1 MYSKPTERPCDTTC
15 PTAVAYDAVVRLDP
29 VRQTIMCSTSYP
41 TCVYALCIR
50 ICKLAPPLLCKIVL
64 PFNSAGFD
72 NYAQLPHSERI
83 ELVRSASNCLSAWV
97 RSEALQSKTESPL
110 EQQSTEAASSDGKR
124 QVERD
129 MLEDRRQSGAQ
140 ASSSQLSAAQA
151 LASSTWT
158 TQGSYT
164 TSSSNGSSNH
174 GGAATVDD
182 HPNTRGYAS
191 TGLGNT
197 PKPASDSALNS
208 HDGHSEQISTSF
220 DALGIG
226 SIAQAEL
233 PQPAS
238 VIQPHVQPLG
248 YDEHQSSQAG
258 PPVHTQN
265 GTHGI
270 LSDSASASDTALL
283 DQTTAQTIPSDVTFD
298 GEATQQGAKK
308 VVKPETIAFRDSF
321 AQSAAHVKG
330 GKASADARGVEQRT
344 AAWHALRDSRLTASA
359 FANALG

>member
-1 MYSKPTERPCDTTC
+1 MSGRPSCVQLHIPHVCTHC
-15 PTAVAYDAVVRLDP
+15 AYV
-29 VRQTIMCSTSYP
+29 
-41 TCVYALCIR
+41 CVNLHHPCHA
-50 ICKLAPPLLCKIVL
+50 KIVF
-64 PFNSAGFD
+64 PVISAGFD

-97 RSEALQSKTESPL
+97 RSEALQSKAGFAL
-110 EQQSTEAASSDGKR
+110 EQPSIEAASSTGKR

-129 MLEDRRQSGAQ
+129 MLEERRLSGAQ
-140 ASSSQLSAAQA
+140 ASSSQASAAHASANGASASRPSAGQA
-151 LASSTWT
+151 SASSTWT

-164 TSSSNGSSNH
+164 KSASKGSSNH
-174 GGAATVDD
+174 GRAATVDD
-182 HPNTRGYAS
+182 HSNTRGYAS
-191 TGLGNT
+191 SGLGNT
-197 PKPASDSALNS
+197 PRPASGSALNC

-220 DALGIG
+220 DALGMG

-248 YDEHQSSQAG
+248 YDEHQSSQVG

-270 LSDSASASDTALL
+270 HSDSASASASDTALL
-283 DQTTAQTIPSDVTFD
+283 GQTTAQTIPSDVTLD
-298 GEATQQGAKK
+298 GEATLQQGLKK

-330 GKASADARGVEQRT
+330 GTASADARGVEQRT